1 MEEKTP
7 ETKPNPSPEV
17 TQTPAPKRRKP
28 AYKRWWFWFLMGLA
42 TVTTIIIIVVAA
54 SGGSSNNGSSS
65 NQTSQPAVQYK
76 MNDTVTVNEI
86 EYTILSGYNTK
97 EVSIYVDDGKTTQNF
112 AVLSIKMKNT
122 GSVEKSVIE
131 DYMLFYRGTDQ
142 YKPSSKG
149 IYLDDG
155 FWYSVTLGPKIEKT
169 VKVVYE
175 IPSEYQSTDYIQ
187 FNYGFS
193 SVNVY
198 LQ

>member
-1 MEEKTP
+1 MEE
-7 ETKPNPSPEV
+7 N
-17 TQTPAPKRRKP
+17 APKRRKP

-42 TVTTIIIIVVAA
+42 TVSTVIVVVVIA
-54 SGGSSNNGSSS
+54 SSGSSKSDNSGS
-65 NQTSQPAVQYK
+65 TSTSLPANQYK
-76 MNDTVTVNEI
+76 MNETVTINEI

-97 EVSIYVDDGKTTQNF
+97 ELTTYVDDGKTTQNF
-112 AVLSIKMKNT
+112 AVLSIKMRNA

-131 DYMLFYRGTDQ
+131 DYMLFYRGNDE

-175 IPSEYQSTDYIQ
+175 IPSEYLATDFVH
-187 FNYGFS
+187 FNYGLYS
-193 SVNVY
+193 ANVY